1 MNFKLLN
8 PRELLPGL
16 AGCILLGLGTATPA
30 QAQEKFYWSNGSS
43 FSNRIVEAD
52 ERELKYEEKKGDTPH
67 KRTEDRENVI
77 VAFNAYGMYL
87 IIDKLPNDPETSRM
101 TLKKFYNTTGCPT
114 DVLIRATPLEVIPAT
129 IRVEGEAINFLNEAG
144 KSTSI
149 NKNDLVAIIYKNGS
163 HQLLREP
170 EEAKSFLNSA
180 FDRVRRYCSSKP
192 PHKDPPIPDDE
203 KETITK
209 IPEKPPGKPTLN
221 EKEYQE
227 YSKKALIVVEQF
239 AEYLQVIASRNFS
252 LNERDAAVKN
262 ALKLFL
268 PDSKIKVSSKNRK
281 GISEQTIESYLKRL
295 KMLPYGEVQ
304 IKWSNIEYVD
314 QFKQADD
321 GNYYGR
327 IIGSQTF
334 TGFSE
339 TGESVKYSDVTRKDV
354 KVKLQSYEKQVDGKD
369 EVNWSVLLG
378 NIGVVEND

>member
-1 MNFKLLN
+1 MA
-8 PRELLPGL
+8 GL
-16 AGCILLGLGTATPA
+16 ILVGSGAVMPA
-30 QAQEKFYWSNGSS
+30 RAQEKFYWNNGSS

-67 KRTEDRENVI
+67 KRTMDRENVI

-87 IIDKLPNDPETSRM
+87 VIDKLPNDPETSRM

-129 IRVEGEAINFLNEAG
+129 IRVEGEAINYLTEAG
-144 KSTSI
+144 KPASI
-149 NKNDLVAIIYKNGS
+149 NKRDLVAIIYKNGS

-170 EEAKSFLNSA
+170 DEAKSFLISA
-180 FDRVRRYCSSKP
+180 FDQVRRYCSSKP
-192 PHKDPPIPDDE
+192 APKDLVMPDNKKMPIVQA
-203 KETITK
+203 
-209 IPEKPPGKPTLN
+209 PEKAPGKPVLDQ
-221 EKEYQE
+221 KEYQE
-227 YSKKALIVVEQF
+227 YSKKALVVVEQF
-239 AEYLQVIASRNFS
+239 ASYLEVIASRNFS
-252 LNERDAAVKN
+252 MNERDAAVKN

-281 GISEQTIESYLKRL
+281 AITEQSIESYLKRL

-314 QFKQADD
+314 QFKQAED

-327 IIGSQTF
+327 IIGSQSF

-369 EVNWSVLLG
+369 QVNWSVLLG